1 MSVFVLSFL
10 ERIGRGKDSNQKCWS
25 FLPPFLILIIFT
37 TNFIGLIILTLFT
50 TVTLYIYITYYLLCI
65 LSDLYIILIIIPSQC
80 VLALSYFTIW
90 LVFKEKPFFSVFF
103 HLLTRIK
110 VLFNEFLASLV
121 PRIQILS
128 SKLISKIDRQFCL
141 ISLLLSIA

>member
-65 LSDLYIILIIIPSQC
+65 LSDLHIILIIIPSQC

-90 LVFKEKPFFSVFF
+90 LVFKEKPFFSVFSY
-103 HLLTRIK
+103 LLTRVK
-110 VLFNEFLASLV
+110 VLFNEFLAQFYSSFCVCLLF
-121 PRIQILS
+121 ISFYLS
-128 SKLISKIDRQFCL
+128 EGG
-141 ISLLLSIA
+141 